1 MQADSRETCS
11 VCRDTRRC
19 SFCNGDGYVVENDRL
34 NACGVC
40 ETTGVCPVC
49 RPAPDSQKK

>member
-1 MQADSRETCS
+1 MASDRQVHSCS

-19 SFCNGDGYVVENDRL
+19 TFCNGDGYVVEHDRL

-40 ETTGVCPVC
+40 ETSGICSVC
-49 RPAPDSQKK
+49 RPNEAG